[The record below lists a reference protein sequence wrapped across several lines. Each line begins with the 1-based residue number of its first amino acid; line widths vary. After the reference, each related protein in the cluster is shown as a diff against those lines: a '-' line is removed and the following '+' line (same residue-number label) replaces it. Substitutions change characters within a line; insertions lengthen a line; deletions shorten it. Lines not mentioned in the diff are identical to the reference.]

1 MLHPRALEKPFE
13 VFKEATV
20 LLRPLPPFR
29 AKPSRR
35 AVAPKAPS
43 ESRKPATGITV
54 KARRH
59 PVKLARLHSVP
70 SLKVLGRDASPA
82 V

>member
-1 MLHPRALEKPFE
+1 MPAALRALELKLM
-13 VFKEATV
+13 EAT

-35 AVAPKAPS
+35 ALAPKLPS
-43 ESRKPATGITV
+43 ENRKESAEISV

-59 PVKLARLHSVP
+59 PVKLARLHAAP
-70 SLKVLGRDASPA
+70 SLKVLSRPTHA
-82 V
+82 